1 MDKVF
6 DLTGEALEKFGNFF
20 KRDESSQEKM
30 PTSAAVHSGKLM
42 KSDRSGHIKKPS
54 GFMSQKRDT
63 IVMKVVDVDTNG
75 FQNDTQHQI
84 YSVARSK
91 RGSPRQAH
99 P

>member
-30 PTSAAVHSGKLM
+30 PTSAAVHNGKLM

-91 RGSPRQAH
+91 RVSPRQAH